1 MSFYNE
7 KSKITKA
14 DNCKGYSFFDKNAKL
29 LENAKFICYNE
40 LKLNIDK

>member
-1 MSFYNE
+1 MIY
-7 KSKITKA
+7 KVVR
-14 DNCKGYSFFDKNAKL
+14 FFDENAKL